1 MRGRWLR
8 VLVVM
13 SLAVCA
19 AASAQALDSFHWVDF
34 HSSQDQSIVV
44 WVTRALQGEQWT
56 AIREIG
62 VQYDAALVVT
72 TERSAPDAS
81 PDTDTFHIWSISL
94 TNHLL
99 TSLLKGVDLRWV
111 DSMELSP
118 GTARE
123 PAAMFEDCLQ
133 CAATTYFT
141 AFRYDAK
148 QHAFTARWMRGAQ
161 TAPVWTAA
169 VPQGVVLTQLYAV
182 LPAPDGGQFLTTWS
196 RYDYGGGRPMQDYI
210 YRYDRDPFTGLDRV
224 LMLSGKDADA
234 MKQRICNAQ
243 QENATLARGQDAPVC
258 QAYVHGKTGWK
269 PVTTPPANNQGRSV
283 PSGAGHR
290 KN

>member
-8 VLVVM
+8 LLAVLG
-13 SLAVCA
+13 LAVCA
-19 AASAQALDSFHWVDF
+19 AASAQADSFHWVDF
-34 HSSQDQSIVV
+34 HSPKDQSVV
-44 WVTRALQGEQWT
+44 IWVTHALAGEQWT

-81 PDTDTFHIWSISL
+81 PDADTFHIWSVSL

-99 TSLLKGVDLRWV
+99 TSLLKGVNLRWV
-111 DSMELSP
+111 DSMQLSP
-118 GTARE
+118 GAARE

-141 AFRYDAK
+141 AFRYDVK

-161 TAPVWTAA
+161 AAPVWTSA
-169 VPQGVVLTQLYAV
+169 VPQGVALTQLYAM
-182 LPAPDGGQFLTTWS
+182 LPAADGGQFLATWS
-196 RYDYGGGRPMQDYI
+196 RYDYGGKKPVQDYI

-224 LMLSGKDADA
+224 LMLSGKDEDA
-234 MKQRICNAQ
+234 MKQRICDAR
-243 QENATLARGQDAPVC
+243 QENATLARGQDAVFC
-258 QAYVHGKTGWK
+258 QAYAHVRTGWK
-269 PVTTPPANNQGRSV
+269 PVTTPPANNQGQSV
-283 PSGAGHR
+283 PPGAGHKR
-290 KN
+290 N